1 MQKRFKWKLQKFRK
15 MESYV
20 NKEYHL
26 FLVKKKT
33 KLSITLKNEK
43 FKKGVTNSKN
53 NQIENW
59 ESHYFKVEKTTNFLG
74 FNLTLP

>member
-43 FKKGVTNSKN
+43 FKKGVTNSKK
-53 NQIENW
+53 QPDKKLRI
-59 ESHYFKVEKTTNFLG
+59 
-74 FNLTLP
+74 TLL

>member
-1 MQKRFKWKLQKFRK
+1 

-33 KLSITLKNEK
+33 KLSITLNNEK

-53 NQIENW
+53 NQIKIKNHTPLRW
-59 ESHYFKVEKTTNFLG
+59 KKQQFSLG
-74 FNLTLP
+74 SI

>member
-1 MQKRFKWKLQKFRK
+1 

-33 KLSITLKNEK
+33 KLSITLNNEK

-53 NQIENW
+53 NQIKIKNHTPLRW
-59 ESHYFKVEKTTNFLG
+59 KNNNFPWVQFNPTLVIQEKSKWTET
-74 FNLTLP
+74 